1 MSLFEDMI
9 LNEAR
14 AIHPQPM
21 VKDKDDA
28 TPSVTT
34 ANGNQS
40 VNQPE
45 QDSNSQ
51 PPDLNSQPS
60 GGGGGEAPAGP
71 PPSDNAGGAE
81 EAPQGPPPQE
91 NDMGQEP
98 GGEEEAPPEEDQEGE
113 EAPPE
118 EGEEGEGGEEG
129 YEDYEDGEYG
139 EEGEEESLDS
149 YEKDVF
155 RDLSPEQMIIK
166 NKELKAQFKSLNN
179 IIFDSLE
186 KLNNISHTSYDNTI
200 LDFVVRKL
208 VELKDISRDY
218 TVDAFNTKSYI
229 ENQVQL
235 QKMVATFN
243 RIVNLLSNVRDNRQ
257 REFEKELEQNKKYS
271 FGKGRANDYPY
282 IFSKDIDYE

>member
-1 MSLFEDMI
+1 
-9 LNEAR
+9 
-14 AIHPQPM
+14 M
-21 VKDKDDA
+21 VKDKDDT

-60 GGGGGEAPAGP
+60 GGGGSNEAPP
-71 PPSDNAGGAE
+71 PPDNGGGE

-229 ENQVQL
+229 ENQIQL

-271 FGKGRANDYPY
+271 FGKGRSNDYPY

>member
-60 GGGGGEAPAGP
+60 GGGGEAPAGP
-71 PPSDNAGGAE
+71 PPSDNGGAE
-81 EAPQGPPPQE
+81 EAPQGQPPQE

-98 GGEEEAPPEEDQEGE
+98 GGEEEAPPEEGE

-129 YEDYEDGEYG
+129 YEDDEYGDEEEGYED
-139 EEGEEESLDS
+139 ESLDS

-200 LDFVVRKL
+200 LYFVVRKL

-229 ENQVQL
+229 ENQIQL

-271 FGKGRANDYPY
+271 FGKGRPNDYPY

>member
-1 MSLFEDMI
+1 MSLFEDII
-9 LNEAR
+9 LNEVR

-60 GGGGGEAPAGP
+60 SGGGGGEAPAGP
-71 PPSDNAGGAE
+71 PPSDNSGAE

-229 ENQVQL
+229 ENQIQL

-271 FGKGRANDYPY
+271 FGKGRPNDYPY

>member
-1 MSLFEDMI
+1 MSLFEDII

-91 NDMGQEP
+91 NDMEQEP
-98 GGEEEAPPEEDQEGE
+98 GGEEGAPPEEDQEGE

>member
-45 QDSNSQ
+45 QDSKSQ
-51 PPDLNSQPS
+51 PPDLNSQSS
-60 GGGGGEAPAGP
+60 GGVSGGSNEAPPPPDNGGG
-71 PPSDNAGGAE
+71 E
-81 EAPQGPPPQE
+81 EAPQGPPQE

-113 EAPPE
+113 SFPE
-118 EGEEGEGGEEG
+118 EGEDGEEG
-129 YEDYEDGEYG
+129 YEDDYYG
-139 EEGEEESLDS
+139 EEEEESLDS

-166 NKELKAQFKSLNN
+166 NKELKSQFRSLNN

-208 VELKDISRDY
+208 VELKNISRDY
-218 TVDAFNTKSYI
+218 TVEVFNTKSYI
-229 ENQVQL
+229 ENQIQL

-257 REFEKELEQNKKYS
+257 REFEKELKQNKRYN
-271 FGKGRANDYPY
+271 FGKGRSNDYPY

>member
-1 MSLFEDMI
+1 MSLFEDII

-60 GGGGGEAPAGP
+60 GGGGEAPAGP
-71 PPSDNAGGAE
+71 PPSDNGGAE

-218 TVDAFNTKSYI
+218 IVDAFNTKSYI

>member
-1 MSLFEDMI
+1 MSLFEDII

-71 PPSDNAGGAE
+71 PPSDNAGAE

>member
-60 GGGGGEAPAGP
+60 GGGGEAPAGP
-71 PPSDNAGGAE
+71 PPSDNGGGE

-98 GGEEEAPPEEDQEGE
+98 GGEEEALPEEDQEGE
-113 EAPPE
+113 EAPP
-118 EGEEGEGGEEG
+118 EEGEGGEEG

-229 ENQVQL
+229 ENQIQL

>member
-14 AIHPQPM
+14 TIHPKPM

-34 ANGNQS
+34 ANGNKS
-40 VNQPE
+40 ANQPE

-60 GGGGGEAPAGP
+60 GGGGSNEAP
-71 PPSDNAGGAE
+71 PSPDNGSE
-81 EAPQGPPPQE
+81 EAPQGPHSQE

-113 EAPPE
+113 DSPE
-118 EGEEGEGGEEG
+118 EEDGEEG
-129 YEDYEDGEYG
+129 YEDDEYG
-139 EEGEEESLDS
+139 EEEEGQEEESLDS

-166 NKELKAQFKSLNN
+166 NKELKSQFKSLNN

-208 VELKDISRDY
+208 VELKNISRDY
-218 TVDAFNTKSYI
+218 TVEVFNTKSYI
-229 ENQVQL
+229 ENQIQL

-257 REFEKELEQNKKYS
+257 REFEKELKQNKRYN
-271 FGKGRANDYPY
+271 FGKGRSNDYPY

>member
-1 MSLFEDMI
+1 MSLFEDII

-14 AIHPQPM
+14 DIHPQPM

-60 GGGGGEAPAGP
+60 SGGGGGGSNEAPP
-71 PPSDNAGGAE
+71 PPDNSGGE

-91 NDMGQEP
+91 NDMGQES
-98 GGEEEAPPEEDQEGE
+98 GGEEEAPPEEDQEG

-129 YEDYEDGEYG
+129 YEDDEYG
-139 EEGEEESLDS
+139 EEEQEDDSLDS
-149 YEKDVF
+149 YEQDIF

-229 ENQVQL
+229 ENQIQL

-271 FGKGRANDYPY
+271 FGKGRSNDYPY

>member
-14 AIHPQPM
+14 AIHPQSM

-60 GGGGGEAPAGP
+60 GGGGEAPAGP
-71 PPSDNAGGAE
+71 PPSDNAGAE

-98 GGEEEAPPEEDQEGE
+98 GGEEEAPPEEDQ
-113 EAPPE
+113 

>member
-1 MSLFEDMI
+1 MSLFEDII

-40 VNQPE
+40 INQPE

-60 GGGGGEAPAGP
+60 SGSGGEAP
-71 PPSDNAGGAE
+71 SNNAGAE

-113 EAPPE
+113 APPE
-118 EGEEGEGGEEG
+118 EGQEEGEGGEEG
-129 YEDYEDGEYG
+129 YEDDGYG
-139 EEGEEESLDS
+139 EEEEQEDDSLAS
-149 YEKDVF
+149 YEQDIF

-229 ENQVQL
+229 ENQIQL

>member
-1 MSLFEDMI
+1 MSLFEDII

-51 PPDLNSQPS
+51 PPDLNAQPS
-60 GGGGGEAPAGP
+60 SGGGGEAP
-71 PPSDNAGGAE
+71 SNNAGAE
-81 EAPQGPPPQE
+81 EAPQGPPQE

-98 GGEEEAPPEEDQEGE
+98 GGEEEAPPEEGQEG

-118 EGEEGEGGEEG
+118 EGQEEGEGGEEG
-129 YEDYEDGEYG
+129 YEDDDYG
-139 EEGEEESLDS
+139 EEEEQEDDSLDS
-149 YEKDVF
+149 YEQDIF

-218 TVDAFNTKSYI
+218 TVDVFNTKSYI
-229 ENQVQL
+229 ENQIQL

-271 FGKGRANDYPY
+271 FGKGRSNDYPY

>member
-71 PPSDNAGGAE
+71 PPSDNGGAE
-81 EAPQGPPPQE
+81 EAPQGPPSQE
-91 NDMGQEP
+91 NDIGQEP

-229 ENQVQL
+229 ENQIQL

>member
-1 MSLFEDMI
+1 MSLFEDII

-14 AIHPQPM
+14 TIHPQPM
-21 VKDKDDA
+21 VKDKDDN

-45 QDSNSQ
+45 QDSKPQ

-60 GGGGGEAPAGP
+60 DGGGSNESP
-71 PPSDNAGGAE
+71 PPSDNGGGE

-113 EAPPE
+113 YSPE
-118 EGEEGEGGEEG
+118 EGEDGE
-129 YEDYEDGEYG
+129 EDYEDDEYG
-139 EEGEEESLDS
+139 EEEEESLDS

-166 NKELKAQFKSLNN
+166 NKELKSQFRSLNN

-208 VELKDISRDY
+208 VELKNISRDY
-218 TVDAFNTKSYI
+218 TVEVFNTKSYI
-229 ENQVQL
+229 ENQIQL

-257 REFEKELEQNKKYS
+257 REFEKELKQNKRYN
-271 FGKGRANDYPY
+271 FGKGRSNDYPY

>member
-60 GGGGGEAPAGP
+60 SGGGGGEAPAGP
-71 PPSDNAGGAE
+71 PPSDNTGSE
-81 EAPQGPPPQE
+81 EVPQGPPPQE

-113 EAPPE
+113 APPE
-118 EGEEGEGGEEG
+118 EGQEEGEGGEEG
-129 YEDYEDGEYG
+129 YEDDGYG
-139 EEGEEESLDS
+139 EEEDESLDS

-229 ENQVQL
+229 ENQIQL

-271 FGKGRANDYPY
+271 FGKGRSNDYPY

>member
-9 LNEAR
+9 LDEAR

-60 GGGGGEAPAGP
+60 GGGGGEVPAGP
-71 PPSDNAGGAE
+71 PPSDNAGEE

-98 GGEEEAPPEEDQEGE
+98 GGEEEVPPEEDQEGE

-118 EGEEGEGGEEG
+118 EGEEGEGGEED
-129 YEDYEDGEYG
+129 YEDYEDGEYD

-229 ENQVQL
+229 ENQIQL

-271 FGKGRANDYPY
+271 FGKGRSNDYPY

>member
-1 MSLFEDMI
+1 MSLFEDII

-14 AIHPQPM
+14 AIHPQPI

-51 PPDLNSQPS
+51 PPDLNSQPPS
-60 GGGGGEAPAGP
+60 SGGGEAP
-71 PPSDNAGGAE
+71 SNNAGAE
-81 EAPQGPPPQE
+81 EAPQGPQPQE
-91 NDMGQEP
+91 NDIGQEP
-98 GGEEEAPPEEDQEGE
+98 GGEEEAPPEDQEG

-118 EGEEGEGGEEG
+118 EGQEEG
-129 YEDYEDGEYG
+129 YEDDGYG
-139 EEGEEESLDS
+139 EEEEQEDDSLAS
-149 YEKDVF
+149 YEQDIF

-229 ENQVQL
+229 ENQIQL

-271 FGKGRANDYPY
+271 FGKGRSNDYPY

>member
-14 AIHPQPM
+14 TIHPQPM

-34 ANGNQS
+34 ANGNKS
-40 VNQPE
+40 ANQPE

-60 GGGGGEAPAGP
+60 GGGGSNEAP
-71 PPSDNAGGAE
+71 PSPDNGSE
-81 EAPQGPPPQE
+81 EAPQGPHSQE
-91 NDMGQEP
+91 NDMDQEP

-113 EAPPE
+113 FSPE
-118 EGEEGEGGEEG
+118 EGEDEEEG
-129 YEDYEDGEYG
+129 YEDDEYG
-139 EEGEEESLDS
+139 EDGEEESLDS
-149 YEKDVF
+149 YEKDIF
-155 RDLSPEQMIIK
+155 SDLSPEQMIIK
-166 NKELKAQFKSLNN
+166 NKELKSQFRSLNN

-208 VELKDISRDY
+208 VELKNISRDY
-218 TVDAFNTKSYI
+218 TVEVFNTKSYI
-229 ENQVQL
+229 ENQIQL

-257 REFEKELEQNKKYS
+257 REFEKELKQNKRYN
-271 FGKGRANDYPY
+271 FGKGRSKDYPY

>member
-71 PPSDNAGGAE
+71 PPSDNAGAE

-113 EAPPE
+113 APPE

-129 YEDYEDGEYG
+129 YEDYEDDEYG

>member
-1 MSLFEDMI
+1 MSLFEDII

-60 GGGGGEAPAGP
+60 GGGGSNEAPP
-71 PPSDNAGGAE
+71 PPDNGGGE

-98 GGEEEAPPEEDQEGE
+98 GGEEEAQPEEDQ
-113 EAPPE
+113 

-229 ENQVQL
+229 ENQIQL

-271 FGKGRANDYPY
+271 FGKGRSNDYPY

>member
-1 MSLFEDMI
+1 MSLFEDII

-91 NDMGQEP
+91 NDMEQEP

>member
-9 LNEAR
+9 LNETR

-129 YEDYEDGEYG
+129 YEDDGYG
-139 EEGEEESLDS
+139 EEEEQEDDSLDS
-149 YEKDVF
+149 YEQDIF

-282 IFSKDIDYE
+282 IFSKDIDY

>member
-14 AIHPQPM
+14 TIHPQPM

-34 ANGNQS
+34 ANGNKS
-40 VNQPE
+40 ANQPE

-60 GGGGGEAPAGP
+60 GGGGSNEAS
-71 PPSDNAGGAE
+71 PSPDNGSE
-81 EAPQGPPPQE
+81 EAPQGPHSQE

-113 EAPPE
+113 DSPE
-118 EGEEGEGGEEG
+118 EEDGEEG
-129 YEDYEDGEYG
+129 YEDDEYG
-139 EEGEEESLDS
+139 EEEEGQEEESLDS

-166 NKELKAQFKSLNN
+166 NKELKSQFKSLNN

-208 VELKDISRDY
+208 VELKNISRDY
-218 TVDAFNTKSYI
+218 TVEVFNTKSYI
-229 ENQVQL
+229 ENQIQL

-257 REFEKELEQNKKYS
+257 REFEKELKQNKRYN
-271 FGKGRANDYPY
+271 FGKGRSNDYPY

>member
-1 MSLFEDMI
+1 MSLFEDII

-60 GGGGGEAPAGP
+60 SGGGGEAP
-71 PPSDNAGGAE
+71 SNNAGEE

-98 GGEEEAPPEEDQEGE
+98 GGEEEAPPEEGQEG

-118 EGEEGEGGEEG
+118 EGQEEGEGGEEG
-129 YEDYEDGEYG
+129 YEDDGYG
-139 EEGEEESLDS
+139 EEEEQEDDSLAS
-149 YEKDVF
+149 YEQDIF

>member
-60 GGGGGEAPAGP
+60 SGGGRGSNEAPP
-71 PPSDNAGGAE
+71 PDNGGAE
-81 EAPQGPPPQE
+81 EAPQGPSPQE
-91 NDMGQEP
+91 NDIGQEP
-98 GGEEEAPPEEDQEGE
+98 GGEEEAQPEEDQEGE
-113 EAPPE
+113 APPE
-118 EGEEGEGGEEG
+118 EGQEEEEGEGGEEG
-129 YEDYEDGEYG
+129 YEDDEYG
-139 EEGEEESLDS
+139 EKDQEEESLDF

-166 NKELKAQFKSLNN
+166 NKELKSQFKSLNN

-208 VELKDISRDY
+208 VELKNISRDY
-218 TVDAFNTKSYI
+218 TVEVFNTKSYI
-229 ENQVQL
+229 ENQIQL

-257 REFEKELEQNKKYS
+257 REFEKELKQNKRYN
-271 FGKGRANDYPY
+271 FGKGRSNDYPY

>member
-1 MSLFEDMI
+1 MSLFEDII

-60 GGGGGEAPAGP
+60 SGGGGGEAP
-71 PPSDNAGGAE
+71 SNNAGEE

-98 GGEEEAPPEEDQEGE
+98 GGEEEAPPEEGQEG

-118 EGEEGEGGEEG
+118 EGQEEGEGGEEEG
-129 YEDYEDGEYG
+129 YEDDGYG
-139 EEGEEESLDS
+139 EEEEQEDDSLAS
-149 YEKDVF
+149 YEQDIF

-271 FGKGRANDYPY
+271 FGKGRSNDYPY

>member
-60 GGGGGEAPAGP
+60 SGGGGEAP
-71 PPSDNAGGAE
+71 SNNAGAE

-118 EGEEGEGGEEG
+118 EGEEGEYGEEG
-129 YEDYEDGEYG
+129 YEDDGYG
-139 EEGEEESLDS
+139 EEEQEDDSLDS
-149 YEKDVF
+149 YEQDIF

-229 ENQVQL
+229 ENQIQL

>member
-1 MSLFEDMI
+1 MSLFEDII

-60 GGGGGEAPAGP
+60 GGGGGGEAP
-71 PPSDNAGGAE
+71 SNNAGAE
-81 EAPQGPPPQE
+81 ESPQGPPPQE

-98 GGEEEAPPEEDQEGE
+98 GGEEEAPSEEGQEGE

-129 YEDYEDGEYG
+129 YEDYEDGDYG
-139 EEGEEESLDS
+139 EEEEEESLDS

-229 ENQVQL
+229 ENQIQL

>member
-71 PPSDNAGGAE
+71 PPSDNVGGAE

-98 GGEEEAPPEEDQEGE
+98 GGEEEAPPEEDQEG

-229 ENQVQL
+229 ENQIQL

>member
-1 MSLFEDMI
+1 MSLFEDII

-60 GGGGGEAPAGP
+60 SGGGGEAP
-71 PPSDNAGGAE
+71 SNNADAE

-98 GGEEEAPPEEDQEGE
+98 GGEEEAPPEEGQEG

-118 EGEEGEGGEEG
+118 EGQEEGEGGEEG
-129 YEDYEDGEYG
+129 YEDDGYG
-139 EEGEEESLDS
+139 EEEEQEDDSLAS
-149 YEKDVF
+149 YEQDIF

>member
-34 ANGNQS
+34 ANGNKS
-40 VNQPE
+40 ANQPE

-60 GGGGGEAPAGP
+60 GGGGSNEAP
-71 PPSDNAGGAE
+71 PSPDNGSE
-81 EAPQGPPPQE
+81 EAPQGPHSQE

-113 EAPPE
+113 YSPE
-118 EGEEGEGGEEG
+118 EGEDGE
-129 YEDYEDGEYG
+129 EDYEDDEYG
-139 EEGEEESLDS
+139 EEEEESLDS

-166 NKELKAQFKSLNN
+166 NKELKSQFRSLNN

-208 VELKDISRDY
+208 VELKNISRDY
-218 TVDAFNTKSYI
+218 TVEVFNTKSYI
-229 ENQVQL
+229 ENQIQL

-257 REFEKELEQNKKYS
+257 REFEKELKQNKRYN
-271 FGKGRANDYPY
+271 FGKGRSNDYPY

>member
-1 MSLFEDMI
+1 MSLFEDII

-14 AIHPQPM
+14 AIHPKPM

-51 PPDLNSQPS
+51 PPDLNSQSS

-71 PPSDNAGGAE
+71 PPSDNAGAE

-229 ENQVQL
+229 ENQIQL

>member
-1 MSLFEDMI
+1 MSLFEDII

-60 GGGGGEAPAGP
+60 SGGGGEAP
-71 PPSDNAGGAE
+71 SNNDGAE
-81 EAPQGPPPQE
+81 EAPQGPPQE
-91 NDMGQEP
+91 NDMDQEP

-113 EAPPE
+113 EPPPE
-118 EGEEGEGGEEG
+118 EGEEGEGGEE
-129 YEDYEDGEYG
+129 DYEDDGYG
-139 EEGEEESLDS
+139 EEEQEDDSLDS
-149 YEKDVF
+149 YEQDIF

>member
-1 MSLFEDMI
+1 MSLFEDII

-60 GGGGGEAPAGP
+60 SDGGGGEAP
-71 PPSDNAGGAE
+71 SNNAGAE
-81 EAPQGPPPQE
+81 EAPQGPSPQE

-98 GGEEEAPPEEDQEGE
+98 GGEEEAPPEEGQEG

-118 EGEEGEGGEEG
+118 EGQEEGEGGEEG
-129 YEDYEDGEYG
+129 YEDDGYG
-139 EEGEEESLDS
+139 EEEQEDDSLDS
-149 YEKDVF
+149 YEQDIF

-229 ENQVQL
+229 ENQIQL

>member
-14 AIHPQPM
+14 TIHPQPM

-34 ANGNQS
+34 ANGNKS

-60 GGGGGEAPAGP
+60 SGGGGSNETP
-71 PPSDNAGGAE
+71 PSSDNAGGE

-98 GGEEEAPPEEDQEGE
+98 SGEKEALPEEDQEGE
-113 EAPPE
+113 SFPE
-118 EGEEGEGGEEG
+118 EGEDGEEG
-129 YEDYEDGEYG
+129 YEDDEYG
-139 EEGEEESLDS
+139 EEEEESLDS

-166 NKELKAQFKSLNN
+166 NKELKSQFRSLNN

-208 VELKDISRDY
+208 VELKNISRDY
-218 TVDAFNTKSYI
+218 TVEVFNTKSYI
-229 ENQVQL
+229 ENQIQL

-257 REFEKELEQNKKYS
+257 REFEKELKQNKRYN
-271 FGKGRANDYPY
+271 FGKGRSNDYPY

>member
-1 MSLFEDMI
+1 MSLFEDII

-60 GGGGGEAPAGP
+60 GGGGEAPAGP

-129 YEDYEDGEYG
+129 YEDYEDGEYD